1 MKKDVCSW
9 KEFVLKTRFFAY
21 RLRTTS
27 ARKELG
33 IGLIDDGI
41 VEI

>member
-1 MKKDVCSW
+1 MKKRCLLLEGVCSQNP
-9 KEFVLKTRFFAY
+9 FFAY